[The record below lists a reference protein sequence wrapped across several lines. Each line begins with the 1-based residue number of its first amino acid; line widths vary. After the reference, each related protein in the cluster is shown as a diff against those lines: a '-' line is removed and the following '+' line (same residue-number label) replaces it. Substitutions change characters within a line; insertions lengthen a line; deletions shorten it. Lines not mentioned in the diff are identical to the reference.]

1 MTLATEAA
9 PARTPD
15 AAPPRT
21 TDAAPPRTTDAA
33 PPRKADAFLVSCI
46 DPRLTDDVTFL
57 MSALGRTDRY
67 SEMRIAG
74 AALAAVDA
82 NRPAWNTALWENLA
96 ASRQLHGVRKVIFV
110 NHRDCGAMH
119 IWAGR
124 RLSDDPADELR
135 QHHAVLERAA
145 AAVRARHP
153 DMTVEIKLMELDG
166 SARVLPC
173 AACAPAGGLRA
184 EAVDPAGAVIAA
196 AAAAGGA
203 RIVPASPDLPAPDP
217 TAFAELVRLRAAGGL
232 ADPEAELALLTEG
245 VVRHGLT
252 AADARAVV
260 QAEATRSGMAGA
272 AAAAAEARAYLR
284 AQADPRGR
292 VARTDALHAAAL
304 YRRVTGRQATEAEAT
319 RRIAALVEA
328 EGLQPRPEG
337 VLRSTTWFRRMAQP

>member
-1 MTLATEAA
+1 VNPATEPA
-9 PARTPD
+9 PPRTVE

-21 TDAAPPRTTDAA
+21 VEAA

-57 MSALGRTDRY
+57 MAALGRTDRY

-173 AACAPAGGLRA
+173 AGCAPTGGLRA
-184 EAVDPAGAVIAA
+184 EAVDPAGAVIFA

-203 RIVPASPDLPAPDP
+203 TIVPPTPDLPVPDP
-217 TAFAELVRLRAAGGL
+217 AAFAELVRLRVAGGI

-245 VVRHGLT
+245 VVRHGMT

-260 QAEATRSGMAGA
+260 QAEAARSGRAGAGA
-272 AAAAAEARAYLR
+272 AAAEVRAYLR
-284 AQADPRGR
+284 AQADTRGR

-304 YRRVTGRQATEAEAT
+304 YRRVTGRQSSEAEAG
-319 RRIAALVEA
+319 RRVAALIEA
-328 EGLQPRPEG
+328 EGLSPRPAG
-337 VLRSTTWFRRMAQP
+337 MMRSTTWFRQMAGA